1 MTEKSI
7 NHNLLRIPS
16 FSRGWLIEFLPWE
29 KVLTDYYKIA
39 QIKLITNKI
48 SEKLSTSPNVNMFE
62 ASDSYFLSDVL
73 KHVPLFKDLS
83 DEIIKKL
90 LAGIYYKEVNAG
102 DVIVKQN
109 DPAKTFYI
117 INNGCF
123 DVIIKDVD
131 GKDLLVRSLTG
142 GDYFGEIA
150 LLYDVPRQATIIATT
165 SGGLMVL
172 NKETFEKVIEN
183 SGIAEDLIEILNKR
197 KKELNEIYN
206 DDLIY
211 YKKSLYVDNQIEI
224 PLVVIEDVFIAHD
237 DKHLNQQL
245 LEIKIESLKQEAE
258 WALINNKEFGLLN
271 NIAENMILADNK
283 KSQLIDR
290 LDELISLV
298 YKPSFFLANPK
309 DIIKIEHECN
319 THNISMQTIALH
331 GAKFISW
338 RGIPI
343 VPSKG
348 LQNNIVI
355 IRASMHDYGVVGIC
369 KDTSNDYN
377 VPGLLVEHIENN
389 KYNIKLHL
397 SVSVL
402 SNDSIAMLNL

>member
-237 DKHLNQQL
+237 DKHLNQQ
-245 LEIKIESLKQEAE
+245 
-258 WALINNKEFGLLN
+258 
-271 NIAENMILADNK
+271 
-283 KSQLIDR
+283 
-290 LDELISLV
+290 
-298 YKPSFFLANPK
+298 
-309 DIIKIEHECN
+309 
-319 THNISMQTIALH
+319 
-331 GAKFISW
+331 
-338 RGIPI
+338 
-343 VPSKG
+343 
-348 LQNNIVI
+348 
-355 IRASMHDYGVVGIC
+355 
-369 KDTSNDYN
+369 
-377 VPGLLVEHIENN
+377 
-389 KYNIKLHL
+389 
-397 SVSVL
+397 
-402 SNDSIAMLNL
+402 